1 MIGYST
7 ILSRFGL
14 NGVFVLGFFWFFDT
28 TLKGPPEG
36 SPFFFLFLN
45 DLTLNEIKLLYIH

>member
-14 NGVFVLGFFWFFDT
+14 NGVFVLGFFFWFFDT

-36 SPFFFLFLN
+36 SPFFAVLIKELS
-45 DLTLNEIKLLYIH
+45 LNEKR